1 MTQNTKTTV
10 TIKIDKQLKED
21 TQEILNSLGLDF
33 SKAINIYFR
42 QIVMRQGLPF
52 KVQITGQWD
61 DPDEQNEQNEEI

>member
-1 MTQNTKTTV
+1 MKEGDIMTQNTKTTV

-61 DPDEQNEQNEEI
+61 APDE

>member
-61 DPDEQNEQNEEI
+61 DPDEQNKQNEEL

>member
-10 TIKIDKQLKED
+10 TIKIDKQLKKD

-61 DPDEQNEQNEEI
+61 DPDE